1 MDLLILLLS
10 FCLTLEYIELSQ
22 FGSIPIYIGF
32 KTIYLRL
39 DGFKSGDNVYIEVSY
54 LSNWA
59 TLDVYSIS
67 YRQSNYLSDSEFSS
81 YSFSDMEPITSSKS
95 NEIKTRYYTIK
106 LTGNYQYLLF
116 KFSAD
121 DHTYTIKHS
130 KTSGISDTSDK
141 GIITPIII
149 IIVLIIAV
157 ILIIRWCRRRAK
169 ESYTPTRMDT
179 PLVQPQSQ
187 PKYTQPGY

>member
-67 YRQSNYLSDSEFSS
+67 YRQSPVYFEINRFFVFE
-81 YSFSDMEPITSSKS
+81 KS
-95 NEIKTRYYTIK
+95 HQNI
-106 LTGNYQYLLF
+106 
-116 KFSAD
+116 
-121 DHTYTIKHS
+121 
-130 KTSGISDTSDK
+130 
-141 GIITPIII
+141 
-149 IIVLIIAV
+149 
-157 ILIIRWCRRRAK
+157 
-169 ESYTPTRMDT
+169 
-179 PLVQPQSQ
+179 
-187 PKYTQPGY
+187 